1 MIGRK
6 RAIEKHCYDTN
17 YQVPA
22 EVSHVVR
29 DEIACTF
36 SSADSQST
44 GCSSSCLASFS
55 AKKKITSKHTVMYTT
70 EAE

>member
-1 MIGRK
+1 M
-6 RAIEKHCYDTN
+6 TLN

-22 EVSHVVR
+22 EVSHVMK
-29 DEIACTF
+29 DEIACIF

-55 AKKKITSKHTVMYTT
+55 AKKKYK
-70 EAE
+70 